1 MTVGYFM
8 TRKVITI
15 SPDTSFHDALKL
27 MKDKKIRRL
36 PVVENDKLVGI
47 VTEKD
52 LLYASPSMATTLDIW
67 ELHYLLSKLKV
78 KEIMTKEVIT
88 VREDDSIVKAA
99 LEMAENKVGALPVL
113 NEAGNL
119 VGIITETDIFKIFI
133 EMMGTRRNGVRYTFE
148 TEDRPGLI
156 KDLSKI
162 VYDSGGSIISFVTI
176 PIENGRYMISFK
188 AKNLDTDKFESLVSE
203 MEEMKLVGKYEE

>member
-188 AKNLDTDKFESLVSE
+188 AKNLDIDKFESLVSE
-203 MEEMKLVGKYEE
+203 MEELKLVGKYEE

>member
-78 KEIMTKEVIT
+78 KEIMT
-88 VREDDSIVKAA
+88 
-99 LEMAENKVGALPVL
+99 P
-113 NEAGNL
+113 
-119 VGIITETDIFKIFI
+119 
-133 EMMGTRRNGVRYTFE
+133 
-148 TEDRPGLI
+148 
-156 KDLSKI
+156 
-162 VYDSGGSIISFVTI
+162 SGEKPHS
-176 PIENGRYMISFK
+176 
-188 AKNLDTDKFESLVSE
+188 
-203 MEEMKLVGKYEE
+203 

>member
-8 TRKVITI
+8 TKKVVTI

-88 VREDDSIVKAA
+88 VKENESIVKAA
-99 LEMAENKVGALPVL
+99 LKMSENKVGALPVL
-113 NEAGNL
+113 NEKGEL

-133 EMMGTRRNGVRYTFE
+133 EMLGAKRNGIRYTFE

-162 VYDSGGSIISFVTI
+162 VYDSGGSIISFVTV

-188 AKNLDTDKFESLVSE
+188 ARNLDVGKFEDLVSG
-203 MEEMKLVGKYEE
+203 MEELKLVGRYEE

>member
-133 EMMGTRRNGVRYTFE
+133 EMMGTRRNGMRYTFE

-188 AKNLDTDKFESLVSE
+188 AKNLDIDKFESSVSK
-203 MEEMKLVGKYEE
+203 MEELKLVGKYEE

>member
-188 AKNLDTDKFESLVSE
+188 AKNLDIDKFESSVSK
-203 MEEMKLVGKYEE
+203 MEELKLVGKYEE

>member
-133 EMMGTRRNGVRYTFE
+133 EMMGTRRDGVRYTFE

-188 AKNLDTDKFESLVSE
+188 AKNLDIDKFESSVSK
-203 MEEMKLVGKYEE
+203 MEELKLVGKYEE

>member
-1 MTVGYFM
+1 
-8 TRKVITI
+8 
-15 SPDTSFHDALKL
+15 
-27 MKDKKIRRL
+27 
-36 PVVENDKLVGI
+36 
-47 VTEKD
+47 KD

-188 AKNLDTDKFESLVSE
+188 AKNLDIDKFESSVSK
-203 MEEMKLVGKYEE
+203 MEELKLVGKYEE

>member
-133 EMMGTRRNGVRYTFE
+133 EMMGTRRNGMRYTFE